1 MRARLSIRTLL
12 FGAHVFVW
20 LIPAFALFGL
30 RLLDVVLL
38 RQTEHQLIAESVVI
52 GEAYRAAWL
61 ANGQG
66 ENEYRPPGWA
76 NADPAEPRYVPIA
89 ARIGFDDAI
98 LPPQVKL
105 TQRARSSAEAQAA
118 GKSVEPV
125 MRRAQTFNLSAMRV
139 LDERGC
145 VVATTRGEDG
155 MCMHELPEVAEAL
168 SGKYAS
174 VLRER
179 VSDEPAPPFGD
190 IRRRGHVRVFTALPL
205 FSEGRVIGIVR
216 ASRTGRDALSS
227 LWDGRRGLIWLG
239 ASITTLLLLVSFASA
254 AAVGRPLRR
263 LTQSARAVSEGA
275 PTSTLALAGS
285 APREVAQL
293 HAVLLS
299 MAERLAHRASYV
311 QEFASQVSHELKTPI
326 TAIRGAAELLSQ
338 AGADMPEQDRKR
350 FAENVI
356 EDALRMERLVTRLL
370 TLAKL
375 ENAPLE
381 RAPALAVE
389 ASVRRL
395 LTRYGERV
403 HVVASSDVGTL
414 EIGEESL
421 ASVVLNLVEN
431 ALRHGGEQPVVVR
444 LSREGRSMRID
455 VHDRGPGVSE
465 TNRRRLF
472 ERFFTTERD
481 AGGTGLGLAIVRAI
495 AEARGGRAFAAF
507 DGSGSTFSVLLSYSP
522 PNE

>member
-20 LIPAFALFGL
+20 LIPVFALFGL

-52 GEAYRAAWL
+52 GEAYRTAWL
-61 ANGQG
+61 GDGRGDA
-66 ENEYRPPGWA
+66 EYRPPGYA
-76 NADPAEPRYVPIA
+76 ASAGGADPGYVPIA
-89 ARIGFDDAI
+89 ARIRFDSEI
-98 LPPQVKL
+98 LAPQMKL
-105 TQRARSSAEAQAA
+105 TQAARSSTLAHAA
-118 GKSVEPV
+118 GKSVEP
-125 MRRAQTFNLSAMRV
+125 MLRRAQTFNLSAVRL

-155 MCMHELPEVAEAL
+155 MCMHGLPEVREAL
-168 SGKYAS
+168 AGRYAS

-179 VSDEPAPPFGD
+179 ISDEPPPPFGD
-190 IRRRGHVRVFTALPL
+190 IRRRGRVRVFTALPL
-205 FSEGRVIGIVR
+205 FADGRVIGVVR

-227 LWDGRRGLIWLG
+227 LWDGRRWLVWSG
-239 ASITTLLLLVSFASA
+239 GSIAVLLLAVSFVSA
-254 AAVGRPLRR
+254 AAVARPLRR

-275 PTSTLALAGS
+275 PTSTLALSGS

-293 HAVLLS
+293 HGVLQS
-299 MAERLAHRASYV
+299 MAARLAHRATYV

-338 AGADMPEQDRKR
+338 AESDMTEDDRRR
-350 FAENVI
+350 FARNVL

-381 RAPALAVE
+381 RAAALPVE
-389 ASVRRL
+389 SCVRRML
-395 LTRYGERV
+395 ARHATRLSIE
-403 HVVASSDVGTL
+403 AAPDVGVL
-414 EIGEESL
+414 EIGEEAL

-431 ALRHGGEQPVVVR
+431 ALRHGGERPVLVR
-444 LSREGRSMRID
+444 LTREAHFVRID
-455 VHDRGPGVSE
+455 VRDQGPGVSE

-495 AEARGGRAFAAF
+495 AEARGGRAFAEF
-507 DGSGSTFSVLLSYSP
+507 DERGSTFSVLL
-522 PNE
+522 